1 MKFYLDTSVFGG
13 YYDPE
18 FSEDTMRLFDEITN
32 MKFKIVYSY
41 LTQRELEG
49 APQRVRRLIDKIPN
63 ESLEVV
69 NVSEEATKLA
79 VAYVQ
84 EGIFTK
90 KFEDDAMHIALATI
104 YRIDTLVSW
113 NFRHMVSFFRIR
125 QYNSVNLKL
134 GYTTIDIRSP
144 KEVLP

>member
-49 APQRVRRLIDKIPN
+49 VPQRVRRLIDKIPN

-69 NVSEEATKLA
+69 NISEEATKL
-79 VAYVQ
+79 V
-84 EGIFTK
+84 
-90 KFEDDAMHIALATI
+90 D
-104 YRIDTLVSW
+104 
-113 NFRHMVSFFRIR
+113 
-125 QYNSVNLKL
+125 
-134 GYTTIDIRSP
+134 P
-144 KEVLP
+144 